1 MIGDRELANLRQ
13 KYYGLFVKLFW
24 KEPDSEFLLS
34 LLEGIAEREKGSAQ
48 SSQLI
53 YEGWK
58 DIRIYLEK
66 KGAYEVENEFEIVP
80 RNVYNE
86 NNAKFTSSPRT

>member
-53 YEGWK
+53 SEGWK

-66 KGAYEVENEFEIVP
+66 KSAYEVENEFVQLQM
-80 RNVYNE
+80 
-86 NNAKFTSSPRT
+86 K